1 MKLTILIIFWVLAGC
16 GSDESKSVEADMS
29 TLADATVDA
38 QSDAGQDATR
48 EADML
53 DDVVDMDPHISFIEV
68 SERMTCN
75 DVCDSDGKECAAYQ
89 DLILGLIYGE
99 AQYGETGGAALACD
113 RIPDATMESQVS
125 DETLVFTGMKCG
137 CQ

>member
-1 MKLTILIIFWVLAGC
+1 MKLAALMIFWVLAGC
-16 GSDESKSVEADMS
+16 GSDESKSVEADMNTS
-29 TLADATVDA
+29 ADAAVDA
-38 QSDAGQDATR
+38 QLDAGQDVRR

-53 DDVVDMDPHISFIEV
+53 DDGVDMAPHISFIEV

-89 DLILGLIYGE
+89 DLILSLIYGE
-99 AQYGETGGAALACD
+99 AQYGETGGAALGCD

-125 DETLVFTGMKCG
+125 DETLFFTGMKYG